1 MRKLAAIMFTDIA
14 GYTALM
20 SQDEEKALQ
29 LLQKNRALLKPIIEE
44 FRGEWLKE
52 IGDGTLSSFASAVD
66 AVNCALQIQNILKQD
81 PELSLRIGIHIG
93 DVVFERGD
101 VFGDGVNVASRI
113 EPLAEPGGICVSD
126 RVHDDIRNKPGI
138 ETTFLGEQ
146 KLKGVD
152 RPIRVFTVTE
162 KRAALREPEPAA
174 PLPLLRRKWAV
185 AALGV
190 AAAASLAVIVLS
202 YLLRGPDQEAAL
214 EARSIAVLPFTPFS
228 ADQADEY
235 FTDGMTDVIIGQLS
249 KIADLDVISRT
260 SVMQYKN
267 TSKTIR
273 EIGKELGVSAILEGS
288 VQRGEGRIRI
298 QAQLVDAR
306 RDRHLWS
313 DMYDR
318 DLTDIFAIQS
328 DVAQQIAAALKATL
342 TPEEKSYVDEK
353 PTDNLEAYDYY
364 LQGNNYFYRMWLGY
378 SAEESV
384 DKAVEMYRKAVEL
397 DPGFALAWARL
408 TRSHLRIYE
417 FKRTDPSSERLARA
431 RSSLDKALALDPDH
445 PEVLMAHGYYYY
457 YSPMDYTR
465 AGEYFRQAL
474 AKAPNNSEIL
484 TTVGIVQRRLGEWEA
499 SLPYLEKAYLL
510 DPRHIDRSFNLR
522 VSLDALRRWEEAEHY
537 ADIAIQLAP
546 NALRAYNEKI
556 QIALRS
562 SGDIRKMREVVEQA
576 KSNGVDMRYWEIQ
589 LNVYEGN
596 YEKALE
602 IYSSVESLSGS
613 WHLLLANL
621 YTLMG
626 RPQQAAAHYDSARIY
641 YERAVASNPG
651 GWNVQAYLGHAYA
664 GLGRREEALR
674 QARLATTLKPL
685 EKDAYYGSGNLI
697 RVLRIYVLL
706 GEYDQ
711 ALDRLE
717 LLLSIPSHIS
727 VHEVRL
733 DPLYKPLWEHPRFQ
747 ALLEK
752 YGER

>member
-190 AAAASLAVIVLS
+190 AAAASLAII
-202 YLLRGPDQEAAL
+202 AA
-214 EARSIAVLPFTPFS
+214 AWSWWGRPAAGTRDKSIAVLPFVNFS
-228 ADQADEY
+228 DSKDDEY
-235 FTDGMTDVIIGQLS
+235 FSDGITDDILTHLS
-249 KIADLDVISRT
+249 KIGDLKVIART
-260 SVMQYKN
+260 SSMLYKN
-267 TSKTIR
+267 SDKRIR
-273 EIGKELGVSAILEGS
+273 DIGRELGVATLLEGS
-288 VQRGEGRIRI
+288 VRRADSRVRITS
-298 QAQLVDAR
+298 QLVDAETEE
-306 RDRHLWS
+306 HLWAET
-313 DMYDR
+313 YDR

-328 DVAQQIAAALKATL
+328 DVASQIAAALKATL
-342 TPEEKSYVDEK
+342 TPEEKSYVEER
-353 PTDNLEAYDYY
+353 PTDNTEAYDYY